1 MKRTG
6 APRGAAGP
14 QIDYRLTESL
24 RPLPALNFGWVDALI
39 CIGSPVRGLRPVEAL
54 RCEQEKVP
62 KPTRRTSSPFF
73 SAPLIASKTPS
84 TALPASLLLSPVVS
98 ATAHR
103 KSTRLNSSH

>member
-73 SAPLIASKTPS
+73 SAPLIASKTRSEERRVGKGGVS
-84 TALPASLLLSPVVS
+84 TCRSRWAPE
-98 ATAHR
+98 H
-103 KSTRLNSSH
+103 KKKK

>member
-62 KPTRRTSSPFF
+62 TPTRRTSPPFSSP
-73 SAPLIASKTPS
+73 PLLASQTPS
-84 TALPASLLLSPVVS
+84 TALPASPLLTPAVSPTS
-98 ATAHR
+98 PLTPR
-103 KSTRLNSSH
+103 FFML